1 MAEHHKLL
9 AFVDIG
15 GGEGGGK
22 TFTEMIGGGGV
33 CANVDEGTDGGVAGD
48 AVGGEVDGPGTAPCC
63 GGGGVA
69 RATGG
74 VWVPWVAC
82 CCDGAGDAGGAGGC
96 CVGAVDF

>member
-1 MAEHHKLL
+1 LL

-33 CANVDEGTDGGVAGD
+33 CANVGEGTDSGVAGADGGGAGD
-48 AVGGEVDGPGTAPCC
+48 A

-82 CCDGAGDAGGAGGC
+82 CCDGAGDAGDAGGC